1 MLQIVPFNYTDN
13 MRLLTALAQ
22 LWLEAFP
29 GGDENPLDEVRQCLN
44 AERLAF
50 GALDGETVAGF
61 VGAIPQYGITGWE
74 LHPLMVAEAYQG
86 RGIGSQLLQVME
98 EAVRKI
104 GGVTMYLGSDDM
116 DGATSLADC
125 DLYTNTFEKIRD
137 IQTLTAKRHP
147 YEFYLKNGYTITGV
161 TPDANGIGKPDI
173 WLAKK
178 LVNA

>member
-13 MRLLTALAQ
+13 MRLLTELAK

-29 GGDENPLDEVRQCLN
+29 NGDKNPLDEIRQCLN

-50 GALDGETVAGF
+50 AALDGEAAVGF
-61 VGAIPQYGITGWE
+61 AGAIPQYGITGWE
-74 LHPLMVAEAYQG
+74 LHPFIVAEAYQG

-104 GGVTMYLGSDDM
+104 GGITTYLGCDDV
-116 DGATSLADC
+116 DGTTSLSNC
-125 DLYTNTFEKIRD
+125 DLYENTFAKIKD

-147 YEFYLKNGYTITGV
+147 YEFYLKNGYSITGV
-161 TPDANGIGKPDI
+161 TPDANGVGKPDI
-173 WLAKK
+173 WLSKK
-178 LVNA
+178 LVNI